1 MFSAFVF
8 MNVLPC
14 LTFVF
19 HVCVY
24 ICGYGLLCVYLL
36 LLCVE
41 VLSDI
46 LKFVLRREATAR
58 HATEDTVSSK
68 PTVE

>member
-1 MFSAFVF
+1 MYCLALLSSF
-8 MNVLPC
+8 MYVYLY
-14 LTFVF
+14 VGMDYY
-19 HVCVY
+19 VCVF
-24 ICGYGLLCVYLL
+24 LL